1 MKYNFVFKKM
11 IFKHMTIYFTATNL
25 AMYKNFFYISNIIY
39 YIILFSIT
47 YRDLISRVRGNL

>member
-1 MKYNFVFKKM
+1 M
-11 IFKHMTIYFTATNL
+11 IIYFTAMNL